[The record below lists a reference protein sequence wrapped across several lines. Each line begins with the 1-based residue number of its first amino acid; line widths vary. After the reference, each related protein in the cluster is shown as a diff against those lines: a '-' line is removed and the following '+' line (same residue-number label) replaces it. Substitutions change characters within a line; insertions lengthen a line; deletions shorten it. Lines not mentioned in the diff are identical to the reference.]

1 MAVKTIDLG
10 KVKGEQG
17 IPGINGRDGKDG
29 KDGRDGANG
38 KSAYQIWLDA
48 GNVGSEHD
56 FLNSLKSGESVGI
69 NNLSKVITITGSQ
82 AYTPSPGVSQI
93 KVHVIG
99 AGGGGGGYHA
109 NEAQYSGGGGA
120 GGGYCMGTFKIK
132 DIPSSVECIIG
143 AGGKAG
149 AYDQGGWPGGNSSF
163 GVYMTAYGGGGG
175 ARHKKQTQP
184 TSGGI
189 ATGGILNIQGGDGGR
204 SGQPLTGQAFIGGRF
219 GAGGVPSTIINIKSS
234 NGSEYRGE
242 IPARTGGDGLIIIE
256 EYK

>member
-99 AGGGGGGYHA
+99 AGGGGGGNHSY
-109 NEAQYSGGGGA
+109 EAQYHGGGGA

-149 AYDQGGWPGGNSSF
+149 GYDQGGWPGGNSSF
-163 GVYMTAYGGGGG
+163 GVYMTAYGGAGG
-175 ARHKKQTQP
+175 ARHKKRDQP
-184 TSGGI
+184 TPGGI
-189 ATGGILNIQGGDGGR
+189 ATGGILNVQGGDGGR

-219 GAGGVPSTIINIKSS
+219 GAGGVPVTITSLSVPNIGW
-234 NGSEYRGE
+234 NYCT
-242 IPARTGGDGLIIIE
+242 IPASPGGDGLIIIE